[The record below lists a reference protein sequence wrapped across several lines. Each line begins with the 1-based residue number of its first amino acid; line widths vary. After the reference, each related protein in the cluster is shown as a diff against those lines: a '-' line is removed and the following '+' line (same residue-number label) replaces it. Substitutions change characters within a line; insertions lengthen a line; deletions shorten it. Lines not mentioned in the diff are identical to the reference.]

1 MFKKTILHQTAFR
14 FRRFSRAGYAAFRS
28 MHRVVNIG
36 RLASYIADHQLRKS
50 AAVVAL
56 LLPVLGNTAL
66 AQSYDSLDEHL
77 LPALDII
84 AVADSLSGSPDAVAV
99 ITHSQLQGLAVSSV
113 GELLEQL
120 SGIDLRTR
128 GGNDVQ
134 SDLTMRGG
142 TFDQMIVLLNG
153 INLNDA
159 QTGHHNLD
167 IPLDL
172 TLVDR
177 VEIIPS
183 SALIHYGVTSLCGAV
198 NIVTVGRPSNQ
209 ARLSLS
215 AGSFG
220 QAHLIGSAN
229 RVVGAWR
236 LMAAA
241 SYHRSNGYQPNTDYS
256 FGNLWLQA
264 HRHSNQG
271 DWLVQLGAQSK
282 DFGSQAF
289 YSTKYPFQ
297 FEATRTL
304 LSSISYQRKISGWDL
319 EASLYGRLH
328 KDRFELFRS
337 GYAEAP
343 AWYGG
348 HNYHLS
354 ANLGLRL
361 RTSRLWSL
369 GRTTFGTE
377 LRDESILSNVL
388 GDSLAAPVPVFF
400 EPAGHYYTLAM
411 SRLTTNLF
419 AEHSVYLNNIRITAS
434 LLGLH
439 NTRMGFNHGYALSAK
454 WPVTDA
460 MRLSGSVGRSLRLP
474 TYTDLYYHSATQ
486 VSNPA
491 LKPEAG
497 YNAELSLSYR
507 RSHFFSQATLY
518 ARRGTDIIDWIR
530 MPDEDV
536 WHSTNHAQIDAL
548 GCDLQAAYHG
558 GGFLRRL
565 GLAYSYCC
573 QSQQPDGFISAY
585 VLDYLRQKVSLDA
598 MVSPVRNLRIK
609 LLATHFLR
617 QGSYTDSQGLVCSY
631 APVLLV
637 NAGAEYDLRGLTLFA
652 EGYNLLNRQ
661 YADYGGIPQPGISFL
676 AGLRLRL

>member
-1 MFKKTILHQTAFR
+1 MFKTPIFKQAAFR

-50 AAVVAL
+50 AAVVAM

-66 AQSYDSLDEHL
+66 AQTDETLDEHL
-77 LPALDII
+77 LPTLDII

-99 ITHSQLQGLAVSSV
+99 ITHSQLQSLAVSSV

-120 SGIDLRTR
+120 PGIDLRTR
-128 GGNDVQ
+128 GGSDVQ

-172 TLVDR
+172 SLVDR

-198 NIVTVGRPSNQ
+198 NIVTIGQAANA

-220 QAHLIGSAN
+220 QAHLIGGAS
-229 RVVGAWR
+229 RVVGPWR

-241 SYHRSNGYQPNTDYS
+241 SYHRSDGYTPNTDFA

-264 HRHSNQG
+264 HRHSAQS
-271 DWLVQLGAQSK
+271 DLLVQLGGQAK

-328 KDRFELFRS
+328 KDRFELFRT
-337 GYAEAP
+337 GFAEAP

-348 HNYHLS
+348 HNHHLS

-361 RTSRLWSL
+361 RASRLWAL

-388 GDSLAAPVPVFF
+388 GDSLSAPVAVPF
-400 EPAGHYYTLAM
+400 EPAGTNYTMAM

-419 AEHSVYLNNIRITAS
+419 AEHSVYLDNIRLTAS
-434 LLGLH
+434 VLGLH
-439 NTRMGFNHGYALSAK
+439 NSRMGFNHGYALSAE
-454 WPVTDA
+454 WLITQPL
-460 MRLSGSVGRSLRLP
+460 RLSGSVGRSLRLP

-486 VSNPA
+486 VSNPN
-491 LKPEAG
+491 LKPETG
-497 YNAELSLSYR
+497 YNAELAMTYR
-507 RSHFFSQATLY
+507 RRSTFVQASFYL
-518 ARRGTDIIDWIR
+518 RRGSDIIDWVR
-530 MPDEDV
+530 LPSEDV
-536 WHSTNHAQIDAL
+536 WHSTNHALIDAL
-548 GCDLQAAYHG
+548 GCDLQAAYQG
-558 GGFLRRL
+558 RGILRRL
-565 GLAYSYCC
+565 GLSYSYCG
-573 QSQQPDGFISAY
+573 QSQQADGFISAY
-585 VLDYLRQKVSLDA
+585 VLDYLRHKVSLDA

-617 QGSYTDSQGLVCSY
+617 QGSYIDSQGLVCTY